1 MECPCH
7 TEIVQRQERTEHLHI
22 CLGCFIA
29 ATIEVSFSPLSYYS
43 SAMEM
48 NPFVAVFTLKPLV
61 VLYVF
66 MKKSKSKTQVSLKDL

>member
-1 MECPCH
+1 MECPCN
-7 TEIVQRQERTEHLHI
+7 TEIIQRQEHLHI

-61 VLYVF
+61 VLDVS
-66 MKKSKSKTQVSLKDL
+66 MKTSKSKTKVSFKDL